1 MCAECAFFGKKNLK
15 LPHLH
20 VLISKMPPFNNN
32 NNFFLKKKK
41 KKKGNRGGHSNPMG
55 PFGGG
60 SATPLAKSLLYS
72 N

>member
-32 NNFFLKKKK
+32 NNFFFFLKKKNMK
-41 KKKGNRGGHSNPMG
+41 LGWP
-55 PFGGG
+55 
-60 SATPLAKSLLYS
+60 
-72 N
+72 